1 MSIFGAMQSGIS
13 ALASQSSSMGA
24 ISDNIANVNT
34 VGYKSNSVAFS
45 TLVTKQSSSSLYSPG
60 GVQSK
65 PKQSISAQGLL
76 SATSNSTDVAIS
88 GSGYFVVNQSAN
100 PGEGD
105 LWAYTRAGSFSVDE
119 NGYLKNTGGYYA
131 QAWSL
136 LPWDG
141 NPNATVVDVNGIK
154 YMKAYYDASG
164 NTVYINDNIIDG
176 TNLRPVNLANIGG
189 TATPTHQISLG
200 ANLPSDDPIYDPTN
214 AAAGG
219 KRKVS
224 ALIYDSLG
232 NASNMSLEYTK
243 TSSNGW
249 SMGASVPSG
258 ASSVTLYGGRETT
271 GDTSQDVYYA
281 AGQLE
286 FTKIPE
292 NGSSIAITD
301 AGTGTTYNFIFT
313 NGTATIPPDAGNTKN
328 IAVDISAGII
338 TTSDFTKAF
347 ETAIKNNM
355 PSANRFTADG
365 STIQIVQSVAGAEL
379 TIDASKTLAC
389 VQSASNPAQ
398 DTGIPTGVFTIQAI
412 DNDIKNTARIDFN
425 SDKAADYL
433 NKTIVLDGKTYHFVN
448 TDTADDPGAGDY
460 YVNIA
465 DAISADDVDVAKM
478 MSIFGAKLNTTAT
491 EPSRFVVSGSSLE
504 ILPSSTGG
512 DITIDTTGLGTAIS
526 GVVRD
531 SVTNSWKSIQNT
543 TATLANQFTVNG
555 TEVEQGAVVPA
566 VRFNADGTPKYF
578 YVDEM
583 AIEWANGA
591 QNMDGDPD
599 NGTRI
604 TLDMGNVGTNDGLTN
619 LSGDF
624 LTNYI
629 NQDGAK
635 FGSYT
640 GVSISEDGIVT
651 ALFDNGETRPIA
663 ILPLATF
670 ANADGME
677 ALTGNTWIETD
688 VSGQAMLRQ
697 AGTNG
702 AGEITAYSVESSNVD
717 LATEFSNMIV
727 TQRAY
732 SAATK
737 IITTADEMLD
747 ELTRMT

>member
-214 AAAGG
+214 AAVGG

-313 NGTATIPPDAGNTKN
+313 NGTATIPPDVGNTKN

-425 SDKAADYL
+425 SDKTADYL

-448 TDTADDPGAGDY
+448 TDTADDPDAGDY

-465 DAISADDVDVAKM
+465 DAINGGDVDVAKM

-491 EPSRFVVSGSSLE
+491 EPSRFVISGSSLE

-512 DITIDTTGLGTAIS
+512 DITIDTTNLGTAIS

-640 GVSISEDGIVT
+640 GVSISEDGVVT

-688 VSGQAMLRQ
+688 ASGQAMLRQ

>member
-76 SATSNSTDVAIS
+76 SDTSNSTDVAIS

-448 TDTADDPGAGDY
+448 TDTVDDPGAGDY

-465 DAISADDVDVAKM
+465 DAINGGDVDVAKM

-491 EPSRFVVSGSSLE
+491 EPSRFVISGSSLE

-640 GVSISEDGIVT
+640 GVSISEDGVVT

-670 ANADGME
+670 ANANGME

-688 VSGQAMLRQ
+688 ASGQAMLRQ